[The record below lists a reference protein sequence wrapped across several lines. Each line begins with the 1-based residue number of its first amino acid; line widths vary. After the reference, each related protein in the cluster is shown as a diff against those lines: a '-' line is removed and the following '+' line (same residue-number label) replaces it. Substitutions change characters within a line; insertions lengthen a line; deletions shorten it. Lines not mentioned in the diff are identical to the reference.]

1 MTWKHNS
8 SSACESV
15 YVSRFIFRGKFILFL
30 RQTPVFSHSLA
41 TFFSDNDKEPVNG
54 QLMAVLNLTFRN

>member
-8 SSACESV
+8 SFTCESV
-15 YVSRFIFRGKFILFL
+15 LVDFIFRGKFILFL

-41 TFFSDNDKEPVNG
+41 TFFSDNDKETVNG
-54 QLMAVLNLTFRN
+54 QLMAVLNLTFKN